1 MFMRLRKGV
10 APMVVMKMMENRL
23 IALGTMSHMTKPVW
37 KMGPSC
43 ACAMLNARASNA
55 LTSGALEP
63 RDDVRS
69 GCGKQVAGGAG
80 AAGGR
85 PADRVNGRLIA
96 AQVARR

>member
-43 ACAMLNARASNA
+43 ACAMLSARASNA
-55 LTSGALEP
+55 FTSGALEP

-69 GCGKQVAGGAG
+69 GCSAG
-80 AAGGR
+80 AEAARGG
-85 PADRVNGRLIA
+85 GG
-96 AQVARR
+96 